1 LAEEKPK
8 LSDAAIKLLRERY
21 CHPNE
26 EPKDVYRRVAYA
38 VSRATPDPDYY
49 YKKFLWMMN
58 EAYFLPNSPCI
69 RNAGRSNMN
78 KACFVLPIDD
88 SMQSIFQTLYNSAMI
103 FKEGGG
109 VGYNFSN
116 LRERGAP
123 LSGGGTS
130 SGVMSFM
137 RIYNAITDAI
147 KQGGF
152 RRGASMGILDY
163 DHPEIIDFVREK
175 ITLHSMTNF
184 NLSVMVDDD
193 FMKAVTESDD
203 YIYLRSRLDKRRI
216 LSKMK
221 ARDLFAII
229 CYSAWMCGDPGM
241 LFFNRI
247 NKDNPFYPRK
257 VINATNPCGEQPLF
271 PYESCCLGSIN
282 LSKLVEK
289 NEFNYDLFK
298 ELVKLGTHFLL
309 AVNKITEFPIQECY
323 IAQAKYNRIGL
334 GVMGF
339 ADALMKMHIYYD
351 SDEALKFIDKI
362 APIMKQISRKIATQ
376 SVSTLS
382 IAPTGSLSILA
393 SCSPSIEPIF
403 SRSYVRK
410 LSTMTV
416 KEEREANEYLRTAHE
431 VSPEWHLKIQARWQ
445 KYVDSG
451 VSKTINLPYEATI
464 QDVMDIYI
472 KAWKMGCKGITI
484 FRDKCRGDAGQ
495 VFISEEKKQAPPRA
509 KCDGEMC
516 YL

>member
-1 LAEEKPK
+1 MK
-8 LSDAAIKLLRERY
+8 LSESAIKLLKERY
-21 CHPNE
+21 CHPTE
-26 EPKDVYRRVAYA
+26 EPNEVYNRVAYA
-38 VSRATPDPDYY
+38 VSRATPDPDFY
-49 YKKFLWMMN
+49 YKKFKWMMEEN
-58 EAYFLPNSPCI
+58 LFLPNSPCL

-78 KACFVLPIDD
+78 KACFTLPIED

-116 LRERGAP
+116 LREKGAP

-152 RRGASMGILDY
+152 RRGASMGVLNY

-175 ITLHSMTNF
+175 ITLHSMNNF
-184 NLSVMVDDD
+184 NLSVMVDNE
-193 FMKAVTESDD
+193 FMKAATNDD
-203 YIYLRSRLDKRRI
+203 EYVYLRSRLDKRRI
-216 LSKMK
+216 HSKLK
-221 ARDLFAII
+221 ASDLFAII

-241 LFFNRI
+241 LFFDRI
-247 NKDNPFYPRK
+247 NADNPFYPKK

-282 LSKLVEK
+282 ISKLVIN
-289 NEFNYDLFK
+289 NEFDNDQFR
-298 ELVKLGTHFLL
+298 ELIELGTNFLL

-334 GVMGF
+334 GIMGF

-351 SDEALKFIDKI
+351 SEEALKFIDKI
-362 APIMKQISRKIATQ
+362 APIMRTISRKIATQ
-376 SVSTLS
+376 SISTLS

-403 SRSYVRK
+403 SRNYIRK

-416 KEEREANEYLRTAHE
+416 KEERESSEYLRTAHE

-445 KYVDSG
+445 KYIDSG
-451 VSKTINLPYEATI
+451 VSKTINLPYDATI
-464 QDVMDIYI
+464 QDIMDIYI
-472 KAWKMGCKGITI
+472 KAWKYGCKGITV
-484 FRDKCRGDAGQ
+484 FRDRSRGEDAQ
-495 VFISEEKKQAPPRA
+495 VLIDAKEQTRPR
-509 KCDGEMC
+509 CEDDQC